1 MLLCQAHTY
10 KGASMLMPSSVA
22 RHFTTTTRPGGACRI
37 VARLPSHGARWC
49 YGDLHTPGPMVPT
62 CRACSPQTRSVC
74 GPPLVDDRVLA
85 MLRPWV
91 PRVLARSTP
100 AKPNIRHLWH
110 KSDKGKDETAQAT
123 GETSTHRPRS
133 HNDMAESVVSGAA
146 KPIQFVRAHAGKS
159 AVTDNRRRSREG
171 ASKALRAASGISPE
185 GQASM
190 RADYAAPKHPLPEL
204 HTFSDPSTSFNA
216 SSWVSSGVVPPLAG
230 RSAAGIGEGYH
241 GRPLERKKTALI
253 LPGQGSQ
260 YVTMSRDLY
269 ETYPAARRVW
279 EEAEAA
285 LTAFMEGR
293 RLDATLPPNPLRN
306 AFESKLQELSKLE
319 PNKSLKPGWLLDL
332 VFSGNQLEL
341 TRSENATPAIL
352 ACTLAM
358 LAVLREEFGVDFVEQ
373 QVSWAAGHGSGTYA
387 SLVAAGCLQQEDA
400 LRALR
405 YRGLEAM
412 HCLVNHPV
420 LFPEGSTPPVNIYET
435 WGFANAGAGKG
446 SELLVS
452 EPSDDLADIAQ
463 HDGSSRTWKGT
474 QVSAVVVRPGRLE
487 DALREVEE
495 VQRKIRNGEV
505 QGIAS
510 DEFVAVA
517 NINSRLQIVLSGTRV
532 GVMYACDR
540 LRFKMYGARA
550 VNLPV
555 AGPFH
560 TTMVSE
566 AAKKYRSLVD
576 VMPIGEL
583 CPALPVVSSCD
594 GRIFENVDEVRSDLA
609 DALDKPVYWVKTIH
623 TLVEQGVQRFICVG
637 PGRACAHQLS
647 KELAC
652 YEKAMADAAGP
663 NAQELVGTLDEPQ
676 SDFEVWSVST
686 TQGVRARFTHPDGA
700 AGPCVGACGAGPD
713 VE

>member
-1 MLLCQAHTY
+1 
-10 KGASMLMPSSVA
+10 MP
-22 RHFTTTTRPGGACRI
+22 
-37 VARLPSHGARWC
+37 
-49 YGDLHTPGPMVPT
+49 
-62 CRACSPQTRSVC
+62 
-74 GPPLVDDRVLA
+74 A
-85 MLRPWV
+85 MLRPWI
-91 PRVLARSTP
+91 PRVLARSTSANP
-100 AKPNIRHLWH
+100 KVRYLWRR
-110 KSDKGKDETAQAT
+110 SDKGE
-123 GETSTHRPRS
+123 GESAPSNGDTPTPQPPSQ
-133 HNDMAESVVSGAA
+133 NDLAESTVSEATR
-146 KPIQFVRAHAGKS
+146 PVQFVRAHAGKS
-159 AVTDNRRRSREG
+159 AVTDNRRRSRAG
-171 ASKALRAASGISPE
+171 ASKALRAAAGISPE
-185 GQASM
+185 GQASTH
-190 RADYAAPKHPLPEL
+190 AEYASPKHPLPEL
-204 HTFSDPSTSFNA
+204 RTFSDPSTSFNA

-241 GRPLERKKTALI
+241 GRPLEPKKTALI

-269 ETYPAARRVW
+269 EMYPSARRVW
-279 EEAEAA
+279 EEAEAT
-285 LTAFMEGR
+285 LTAFIEGR
-293 RLDATLPPNPLRN
+293 RLDQSLPPNPLRD
-306 AFESKLQELSKLE
+306 AFESKLQHLSELE

-373 QVSWAAGHGSGTYA
+373 QVSWATGHSSGTYA

-412 HCLVNHPV
+412 NCLVNHPV
-420 LFPEGSTPPVNIYET
+420 LFPEGCTPPVNIYET
-435 WGFANAGAGKG
+435 WGFANAGTGKG

-495 VQRKIRNGEV
+495 VQREIRDGEV

-566 AAKKYRSLVD
+566 AAEKYRSLVD
-576 VMPIGEL
+576 VMPIGGL
-583 CPALPVVSSCD
+583 NPALPVVSSYD
-594 GRIFENVDEVRSDLA
+594 GRIFQNIDEVRSDLA
-609 DALDKPVYWVKTIH
+609 DALDKPVYWVKAIH
-623 TLVEQGVQRFICVG
+623 TLVEQGVQRFICIG

-652 YEKAMADAAGP
+652 YEKTMADAAGP
-663 NAQELVGTLDEPQ
+663 NAQALIGTLDEPQ
-676 SDFEVWSVST
+676 SEFEVWSVST
-686 TQGVRARFTHPDGA
+686 TQGVRVPPTHPDGA
-700 AGPCVGACGAGPD
+700 TGQCVGAHGAAPH